1 MAFLSPLRGWIGA
14 GSGFPPLKRWAR
26 VGRPSGTG
34 GADVVSRDGASGAR
48 DVGRLCRTNPISG
61 TRLAGRGATGPRP
74 PSQEPNVQNEPNL
87 PGGARW
93 DGVWGTRIMEAKRA
107 KRTQFPVVPGRMGT
121 QRSGTRHKCAKRI
134 QFPGRSPVGRGH
146 RGVGRGANMRNEPNL
161 AGRSGRPSLASPP
174 SGLAPAKSIMQ
185 NKPNFRWSAKTPR
198 PDCAKQSQFPP
209 GPGGTRS
216 GGRGQTCETNPIC
229 PAGLGGPPSPLP
241 PGLAPAKSIMKNKPN
256 SWRSA
261 RPQERIVQNEAN
273 LPGGAGRARAAG
285 ARDVGAN
292 V

>member
-1 MAFLSPLRGWIGA
+1 
-14 GSGFPPLKRWAR
+14 
-26 VGRPSGTG
+26 
-34 GADVVSRDGASGAR
+34 
-48 DVGRLCRTNPISG
+48 
-61 TRLAGRGATGPRP
+61 
-74 PSQEPNVQNEPNL
+74 
-87 PGGARW
+87 
-93 DGVWGTRIMEAKRA
+93 MEAKRA

-121 QRSGTRHKCAKRI
+121 QRSGTRHKCAKRT

-161 AGRSGRPSLASPP
+161 AGRSRRPSLASPP

-273 LPGGAGRARAAG
+273 LPGGARWDGVWGTMIMEAIVQNEPNFWRCRAGQGSRSTGRGGKCVKRSQF
-285 ARDVGAN
+285 RRESQV
-292 V
+292 